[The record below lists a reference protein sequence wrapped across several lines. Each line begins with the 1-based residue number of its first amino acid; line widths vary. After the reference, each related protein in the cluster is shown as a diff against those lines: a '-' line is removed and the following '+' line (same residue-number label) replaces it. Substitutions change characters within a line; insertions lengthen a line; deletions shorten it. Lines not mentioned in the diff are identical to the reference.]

1 MLNAL
6 QTEAQLT
13 KKVRE
18 DVQVA
23 KHDYEALNSQ
33 LVEDLPVLYSYSVQL
48 IEHCLH
54 SLLLAQRRFYSATL
68 AQLLNLPLTLTAS
81 SDQGIVEAFTVAHTA
96 VTERM
101 SQLTIVPK
109 TFNPAVAGDG
119 EGTLKRNKSMRSSV
133 AESRTTWVR
142 LQ

>member
-1 MLNAL
+1 M
-6 QTEAQLT
+6 QTEAHLT

-33 LVEDLPVLYSYSVQL
+33 LVEDLPVLYRYSVQL

-81 SDQGIVEAFTVAHTA
+81 SDQDIVEAFAVAHAA

-109 TFNPAVAGDG
+109 TFNPAATVAGDG

-133 AESRTTWVR
+133 PESRTTWVR